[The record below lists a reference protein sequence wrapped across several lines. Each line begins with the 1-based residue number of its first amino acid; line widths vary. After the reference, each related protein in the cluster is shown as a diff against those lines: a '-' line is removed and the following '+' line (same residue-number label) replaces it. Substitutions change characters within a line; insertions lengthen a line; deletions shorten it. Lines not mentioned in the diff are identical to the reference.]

1 LAVAILDRF
10 GITSELIK
18 SGGGVFEV
26 ELNGEL
32 IFSKKAKGR
41 FPEDKEVF
49 NAIAAKLGS

>member
-1 LAVAILDRF
+1 MAVAILDRF

-18 SGGGVFEV
+18 SGGGVFEI

-41 FPEDKEVF
+41 FPEDREVF
-49 NAIAAKLGS
+49 DAIAAKLGS